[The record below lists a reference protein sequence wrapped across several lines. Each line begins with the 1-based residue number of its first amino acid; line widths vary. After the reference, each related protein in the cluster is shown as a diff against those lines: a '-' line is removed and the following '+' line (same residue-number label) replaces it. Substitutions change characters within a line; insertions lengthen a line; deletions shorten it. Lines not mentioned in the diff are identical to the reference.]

1 MTFIANKTFFIRVM
15 KKKQI
20 GRSPSAGSSKK
31 RIKWDEVFITALA
44 IVLIG
49 GFFVWL
55 TVHTYLQ
62 EKHESEMQAKY
73 EATLPVAGEAVDH
86 KLVCMVNN
94 AYMGVDQIPVVVL
107 DKTYY
112 GCCPKCVRDLN
123 TDESVRSA
131 VDPYSHV
138 PVDKARAFITVS
150 PDKSGSIL
158 YFESEQNAKKY
169 FKK

>member
-1 MTFIANKTFFIRVM
+1 M
-15 KKKQI
+15 KKKQT

-31 RIKWDEVFITALA
+31 KVKWNEVFITAFA
-44 IVLIG
+44 IILIG

-62 EKHESEMQAKY
+62 EKHESELQAKY
-73 EATLPVAGEAVDH
+73 EASLPVAGEAVDH

-94 AYMGVDQIPVVVL
+94 TYMGVDQIPVVVL

-138 PVDKARAFITVS
+138 SVDKARAFITVS

-169 FKK
+169 LKK

>member
-1 MTFIANKTFFIRVM
+1 M
-15 KKKQI
+15 KKKQTY
-20 GRSPSAGSSKK
+20 RPPTANKKK
-31 RIKWDEVFITALA
+31 RFKWNEIFITAFA
-44 IVLIG
+44 IVMIG
-49 GFFVWL
+49 GWFVWL
-55 TVHTYLQ
+55 AVHTYQQ
-62 EKHESEMQAKY
+62 EKHESEMKQQY
-73 EATLPVAGEAVDH
+73 QSSLPVPGTAVDH

-94 AYMGVDQIPVVVL
+94 TYMGVDQIPVVVL

-158 YFESEQNAKKY
+158 YFESEQNAKNY
-169 FKK
+169 LKK

>member
-1 MTFIANKTFFIRVM
+1 M
-15 KKKQI
+15 KQQYQ
-20 GRSPSAGSSKK
+20 SS
-31 RIKWDEVFITALA
+31 
-44 IVLIG
+44 
-49 GFFVWL
+49 
-55 TVHTYLQ
+55 
-62 EKHESEMQAKY
+62 
-73 EATLPVAGEAVDH
+73 LPVPGTAVDH

-94 AYMGVDQIPVVVL
+94 TYMGVDQIPVVVL

-123 TDESVRSA
+123 TDESVRLA
-131 VDPYSHV
+131 VDPYSNV
-138 PVDKARAFITVS
+138 SVDKARAFITVS

>member
-1 MTFIANKTFFIRVM
+1 M
-15 KKKQI
+15 KKKQT

-31 RIKWDEVFITALA
+31 RIKWNEVFITAFA
-44 IVLIG
+44 IILIG

-62 EKHESEMQAKY
+62 EKHESELQAKY
-73 EATLPVAGEAVDH
+73 QDSLPLPGKAVDH

-94 AYMGVDQIPVVVL
+94 TYMGVDQIPVMVL
-107 DKTYY
+107 NKTYY
-112 GCCPKCVRDLN
+112 GCCPKCISDIN
-123 TDESVRSA
+123 TDASVRLA

-138 PVDKARAFITVS
+138 SVDKASAFITVS
-150 PDKSGSIL
+150 PDKSGTIL

-169 FKK
+169 LKK